1 MRVFGGG
8 FLGSSKLLRL
18 SMKPNRIHQGLDQ
31 EMEFK
36 GLKAPFLYYMLGL
49 MLVVILLFLIL
60 QGLGIPPTVSAFISV
75 GLLTWLG
82 SKIYTMN
89 RELGRD
95 GMTKR
100 MAYRQVPLC
109 IRIRNR
115 EPFLRLRKKL
125 YGR

>member
-1 MRVFGGG
+1 
-8 FLGSSKLLRL
+8 
-18 SMKPNRIHQGLDQ
+18 MKPNRIHQGVDQ

-49 MLVVILLFLIL
+49 MLGVILLFLIL
-60 QGLGIPPTVSAFISV
+60 QGLQLHPLVAGFISV

-82 SKIYTMN
+82 SKIYSLN
-89 RELGRD
+89 RELGRN
-95 GMTKR
+95 GMMKR

-109 IRIRNR
+109 IRIKDR
-115 EPFLRLRKKL
+115 EPFLGLKKKH

>member
-1 MRVFGGG
+1 MI
-8 FLGSSKLLRL
+8 
-18 SMKPNRIHQGLDQ
+18 MKTNRIHRGVDQ

-49 MLVVILLFLIL
+49 MLGVILLFLIL
-60 QGLGIPPTVSAFISV
+60 QGLGIPPMVSGFVSV

-82 SKIYTMN
+82 SRIYSLN

-95 GMTKR
+95 GLMKK

-109 IRIRNR
+109 IRIKDRS
-115 EPFLRLRKKL
+115 PFLGLQKKHC
-125 YGR
+125 GR